1 MIDIKNLL
9 LGKRYSD
16 DNTRQTKVGKP
27 VGLAVFSSDAL
38 SSVAYAT
45 QSIMD
50 TIAVAGPTVG
60 LSGALLLGAFA
71 WSWYAAL
78 GIVLLLII
86 LLVSYNQTIRA
97 YPSGGGAYLVARD
110 NLGENFSQT
119 AGASLLVDY
128 ILTVAVSVSAGV
140 SALTSA
146 FPLLDPYRIF
156 IASLVILFVAYINLI
171 GVKESGLFF
180 AVPTYCFVL
189 GIFSLLAI
197 GAYRVLS
204 GAPVVAPDSLV
215 RVVPSLDQFTG
226 IAAVW
231 LFARAYAA
239 GCTALTGIEAIS
251 DGIQNF
257 KPPAAENAV
266 KTMRMMTLLLA
277 SMFLGITYLANHY
290 QLTHHP
296 QDTETLLSAL
306 TKRIISLVPGS
317 SGLSYFYY
325 LLIQGLTMAILFLAA
340 NTAYA
345 DFPRL
350 SAMLAKDKYLPRQF
364 SQQGHRLV
372 FSNGI
377 LILSFLAIILVY
389 LFNAREH
396 YLLDLYAFGVFLGFC
411 ISQGAMVV
419 RWRRIQGPYWKVKLV
434 LNSLGFIATSLV
446 LLVILFTKFING
458 VWAVIILIFG
468 LLLLF
473 RGIRSHYV
481 EIEEKLSASTQGYDL
496 HRKHRVIILVSGMHV
511 GVVSALNYAKTIAPH
526 DQIEAFTVDLI
537 DENGRHNPDI
547 ETLKDNWFKYGEGI
561 KLHSIEDRYR
571 QIVTPIINSIKKM
584 TEAEPECTITV
595 IIPEFVTHGFFDKL
609 LHNQTAF
616 FIKLKLLSLRQVII
630 VSVPYHL

>member
-1 MIDIKNLL
+1 MGNFKNLL

-16 DNTRQTKVGKP
+16 DNTHQTKVSNR

-50 TIAVAGPTVG
+50 TISLAGPAAG

-78 GIVLLLII
+78 GIVGLLII

-110 NLGENFSQT
+110 NLGVGFSQT

-146 FPLLDPYRIF
+146 FPALDPHRVLY
-156 IASLVILFVAYINLI
+156 ASLVIIFVAYVNLI
-171 GVKESGLFF
+171 GVRESGLFF
-180 AVPTYCFVL
+180 SIPTYGFVISIL
-189 GIFSLLAI
+189 SLVAI
-197 GAYRVLS
+197 GGYRVWS
-204 GAPVVAPDSLV
+204 GNPYAAEDTSARIIPEFN
-215 RVVPSLDQFTG
+215 QFTG
-226 IAAVW
+226 FAAIW

-266 KTMRMMTLLLA
+266 KTMRMMTLLLGG
-277 SMFLGITYLANHY
+277 MFLGITYLANHFH
-290 QLTHHP
+290 LSHHP
-296 QDTETLLSAL
+296 NDPETLLSAL
-306 TKRIISLVPGS
+306 TKRILFVPGATSLV
-317 SGLSYFYY
+317 YYYY
-325 LLIQGLTMAILFLAA
+325 LVVQGFTMAILFLAA

-350 SAMLAKDKYLPRQF
+350 AALLAKDKYLPRQF

-377 LILSFLAIILVY
+377 IILSVIAFLLVWM
-389 LFNAREH
+389 FDAREH
-396 YLLDLYAFGVFLGFC
+396 RLLDLYAFGVFVGFC

-419 RWRRIQGPYWKVKLV
+419 RWWRLKGSYWQLKLT
-434 LNSLGFIATSLV
+434 LNALGFSAASLV
-446 LLVILFTKFING
+446 LLIILATKFTHG
-458 VWAVIILIFG
+458 VWAVAILIFG
-468 LLLLF
+468 LVQVFRLIYQHYEKTAHQLL
-473 RGIRSHYV
+473 H
-481 EIEEKLSASTQGYDL
+481 STGGLLL
-496 HRKHRVIILVSGMHV
+496 HRKNRVIILVSGIHS

-526 DQIEAFTVDLI
+526 DQIEALTVDLI
-537 DENGRHNPDI
+537 DENGRHNS
-547 ETLKDNWFKYGEGI
+547 EVEKLKDDWHRYSEGI
-561 KLHSIEDRYR
+561 PLVTIENRYR
-571 QIVTPIINSIKKM
+571 QIIGPIIEAIKNM
-584 TEAEPECTITV
+584 RETEPECTLTV
-595 IIPEFVTHGFFDKL
+595 IIPEFVTQGYLEKI

-616 FIKLKLLSLRQVII
+616 RIKLKLLAEPQVIV
-630 VSVPYHL
+630 VSIPYHL

>member
-1 MIDIKNLL
+1 MGNLKNFL
-9 LGKRYSD
+9 LGQRYSD
-16 DNTRQTKVGKP
+16 DNTHQTKVSKP

-50 TIAVAGPTVG
+50 TISLAGPAAG

-78 GIVLLLII
+78 GIVGLLII

-110 NLGENFSQT
+110 NLGLGFSQA

-146 FPLLDPYRIF
+146 FPSLDPHRVLF
-156 IASLVILFVAYINLI
+156 ASLVLVFVAYVNLI

-180 AVPTYCFVL
+180 AVPTYGFVISILSLVAL
-189 GIFSLLAI
+189 G
-197 GAYRVLS
+197 GYRVAS
-204 GAPVVAPDSLV
+204 GDPYAMEDPSV
-215 RVVPSLDQFTG
+215 RVIPEFNQFTG
-226 IAAVW
+226 FAAVW

-266 KTMRMMTLLLA
+266 KTMRMMTALLGA
-277 SMFLGITYLANHY
+277 MFLGITYLANHFH
-290 QLTHHP
+290 LSHHP
-296 QDTETLLSAL
+296 NDPETLLSTL
-306 TKRIISLVPGS
+306 TKRILFVPGAS
-317 SGLSYFYY
+317 AFAYYYY
-325 LLIQGLTMAILFLAA
+325 LIVQGFTMAILFLAA

-350 SAMLAKDKYLPRQF
+350 AALLAKDKYLPRQF

-377 LILSFLAIILVY
+377 IILSVIAFILVWA
-389 LFNAREH
+389 FNAREH
-396 YLLDLYAFGVFLGFC
+396 FLLDLYAFGVFLGFS

-419 RWRRIQGPYWKVKLV
+419 RWNRLKGSYWKLKLG
-434 LNSLGFIATSLV
+434 LNALGFTAASLV
-446 LLVILFTKFING
+446 LLVILATKFTHG
-458 VWAVIILIFG
+458 VWAVTILIFG
-468 LLLLF
+468 LVHVFRTIHKHYEDTAQKLLNST
-473 RGIRSHYV
+473 RG
-481 EIEEKLSASTQGYDL
+481 LSL
-496 HRKHRVIILVSGMHV
+496 HRKNRVIVLVSGVHS

-526 DQIEAFTVDLI
+526 DQIEALTVDLI
-537 DENGRHNPDI
+537 DENGRHNI
-547 ETLKDNWFKYGEGI
+547 EAERLKDVWHQYGEGI
-561 KLHSIEDRYR
+561 PLKTIENRYR
-571 QIVTPIINSIKKM
+571 QIIGPIVHTVRTM
-584 TEAEPECTITV
+584 RETEPECTITV
-595 IIPEFVTHGFFDKL
+595 IIPEFVTQGFVEWV

-616 FIKLKLLSLRQVII
+616 WIKLKLRAESQVIVI
-630 VSVPYHL
+630 SIPYHL